1 MEYKTLYNNNILH
14 TLDGTSFQGV
24 IYEAMK
30 DAVADELA
38 ILADGDI
45 EIFDEA
51 IEELDSLAF
60 DLAGALETELAY
72 SL

>member
-1 MEYKTLYNNNILH
+1 
-14 TLDGTSFQGV
+14 
-24 IYEAMK
+24 MK

-38 ILADGDI
+38 ILEDGDI